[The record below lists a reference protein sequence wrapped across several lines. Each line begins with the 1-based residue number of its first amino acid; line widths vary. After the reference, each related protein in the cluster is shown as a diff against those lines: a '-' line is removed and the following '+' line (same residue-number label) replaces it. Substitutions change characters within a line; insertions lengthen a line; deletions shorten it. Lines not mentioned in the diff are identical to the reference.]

1 MDFSMEGDICDI
13 LVSETDIKNR
23 IQELGSEISQFYRDE
38 ELFIIWIM
46 NGALLFTADLIRN
59 INIPV
64 KIDCIR
70 VDNRQKT
77 RELAYQPDLKWNMNL
92 DIEDQCVLL
101 VDDIF
106 DTGKTLQR
114 VVKGLKEL
122 RPKSIETCVLLDKQT
137 DRPMLETPNYVGFE
151 IEDQFVVGYGLDF
164 AEQYRHLPYIGV
176 LHPDLQNPPE
186 WV

>member
-1 MDFSMEGDICDI
+1 MESDICDI
-13 LVSETDIKNR
+13 LVSEDAIKAR
-23 IQELGSEISQFYRDE
+23 VAELGQEISEYYRNE

-59 INIPV
+59 ITIPV

-70 VDNRQKT
+70 VENR
-77 RELAYQPDLKWNMNL
+77 RNNRDSEYQPDFRWNMNL
-92 DIEDQCVLL
+92 DIEGQCVLL

-106 DTGKTLQR
+106 DTGKTLLR
-114 VVKGLKEL
+114 VVRGLKEL

-137 DRPMLETPNYVGFE
+137 DRPILETPNYVGFQ

-176 LHPDLQNPPE
+176 LHPELQNPPE

>member
-1 MDFSMEGDICDI
+1 MSDICDI
-13 LVSETDIKNR
+13 LVSEEAIKQR
-23 IQELGSEISQFYRDE
+23 VAELGMEISEYYKSE

-46 NGALLFTADLIRN
+46 NGAMLFTADLIRN
-59 INIPV
+59 ITIPV

-70 VDNRQKT
+70 VDNRRET
-77 RELAYQPDLKWNMNL
+77 RDLEYQPDLKWNMNL

-101 VDDIF
+101 VDDVF

-114 VVKGLKEL
+114 VVKSLKQL

-137 DRPMLETPNYVGFE
+137 DRTIQETPNYVGFQ
-151 IEDQFVVGYGLDF
+151 IDDQFVIGYGLDF

-176 LHPDLQNPPE
+176 LHPELQNPPE

>member
-1 MDFSMEGDICDI
+1 MDQDIGTI
-13 LVSETDIKNR
+13 LVDEQA
-23 IQELGSEISQFYRDE
+23 IQSRVAELGKEISANYANK
-38 ELFIIWIM
+38 ELVLIWVI
-46 NGALLFTADLIRN
+46 NGALLFTADLIRH
-59 INIPV
+59 ITIPV

-70 VDNRQKT
+70 VSS
-77 RELAYQPDLKWNMNL
+77 YQGQVKPVTEPRIVKNLNL
-92 DIEDQCVLL
+92 DIEGQSVLL

-114 VVKGLKEL
+114 IVRELKQH

-137 DRPMLETPNYVGFE
+137 NRPILKSPDYVGFQ
-151 IEDQFVVGYGLDF
+151 IADLFVVGYGLDF

-176 LHPDLQNPPE
+176 LKPELQNPPE